1 MAETRGV
8 PWDCT
13 YFKSD
18 SAAEGMGWGVCGGN
32 IEGEPPRRSS
42 GLLRCMELL
51 RGGVEKRETGVG
63 SGVVAE
69 GDMYEVS

>member
-1 MAETRGV
+1 
-8 PWDCT
+8 
-13 YFKSD
+13 
-18 SAAEGMGWGVCGGN
+18 MGWGVCGGN

-42 GLLRCMELL
+42 GLLRCMELF